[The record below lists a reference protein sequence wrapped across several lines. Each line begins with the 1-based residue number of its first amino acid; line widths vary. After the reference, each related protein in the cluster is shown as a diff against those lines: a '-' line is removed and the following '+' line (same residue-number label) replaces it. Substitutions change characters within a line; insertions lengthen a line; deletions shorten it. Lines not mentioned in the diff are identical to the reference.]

1 MDNNF
6 RLIKEMTG
14 KSSRIDKRSICDCQG
29 LDMKCKLKVQELRI
43 KKNFLDDR
51 ETCDKIS
58 NFEASPFIT
67 VIINNKS
74 NKLSGSDELNDEV

>member
-1 MDNNF
+1 MQV
-6 RLIKEMTG
+6 
-14 KSSRIDKRSICDCQG
+14 KSIGTAHQ
-29 LDMKCKLKVQELRI
+29 
-43 KKNFLDDR
+43 KKKFLDNR